1 MYPPNEP
8 GDSAIVSS
16 VDSNPAGAEPSVVSD
31 VIISDGPEHRPT
43 PASELLQADARD
55 VQAQNVTMERAGAEH
70 ITTERLVM
78 NNSGART
85 LEAKSAQVDRS
96 GILAAK
102 SEKAVFHDSTLVAV
116 NVDEARIVRGNVL
129 LLRAEAVKVE
139 GDAKIGVLAGP
150 ACEAVRPLVSVQGA
164 AAFGALCGLV
174 IWAFGAMAR
183 RATRG

>member
-1 MYPPNEP
+1 MSRMGPDSERGEP
-8 GDSAIVSS
+8 SIVS
-16 VDSNPAGAEPSVVSD
+16 E
-31 VIISDGPEHRPT
+31 VIISDGPEHRPAQ
-43 PASELLQADARD
+43 ASELLQTDARN

-70 ITTERLVM
+70 ITAERLVM
-78 NNSGART
+78 TNSGARSI
-85 LEAKSAQVDRS
+85 EARSAQVDRS

-102 SEKAVFHDSTLVAV
+102 SEKAVFHDSTIVAV
-116 NVDEARIVRGNVL
+116 SVDEARIVRGNVL
-129 LLRAEAVKVE
+129 LMRAEAVKVE

-174 IWAFGAMAR
+174 VWLLGAIAR

>member
-1 MYPPNEP
+1 M
-8 GDSAIVSS
+8 SS
-16 VDSNPAGAEPSVVSD
+16 VDPKPEGAQPSVVSD
-31 VIISDGPEHRPT
+31 VIISEGPEHRPAE
-43 PASELLQADARD
+43 ASELLQTDAHT

-85 LEAKSAQVDRS
+85 IEAKSAQVDRS

-129 LLRAEAVKVE
+129 LMRAEAVKVE
-139 GDAKIGVLAGP
+139 GDARIGVLAGP

-164 AAFGALCGLV
+164 AAFGALFGLV
-174 IWAFGAMAR
+174 IWLFGAIAR
-183 RATRG
+183 RAARG

>member
-1 MYPPNEP
+1 M
-8 GDSAIVSS
+8 SS
-16 VDSNPAGAEPSVVSD
+16 VEPNPVGAESPVVSD
-31 VIISDGPEHRPT
+31 VIISEGPEHRPAR
-43 PASELLQADARD
+43 ASELLQADARN
-55 VQAQNVTMERAGAEH
+55 VQAQNVTMERSGAEQ
-70 ITTERLVM
+70 ISAERLVM

-85 LEAKSAQVDRS
+85 IEAKSAQVDRS

-116 NVDEARIVRGNVL
+116 NVDEARIVGGNVL
-129 LLRAEAVKVE
+129 LMRAEAVKVE

-164 AAFGALCGLV
+164 AAFGALFGLV
-174 IWAFGAMAR
+174 VWAFGALAR

>member
-1 MYPPNEP
+1 M
-8 GDSAIVSS
+8 SS
-16 VDSNPAGAEPSVVSD
+16 VDANPVGAEPSVVTD
-31 VIISDGPEHRPT
+31 VIISDGPEHRP
-43 PASELLQADARD
+43 ARAAELLQADARN
-55 VQAQNVTMERAGAEH
+55 VQAENVTMERAGADH
-70 ITTERLVM
+70 ITAERLVM
-78 NNSGART
+78 NNSGARSI
-85 LEAKSAQVDRS
+85 EAKSAQIDRS

-102 SEKAVFHDSTLVAV
+102 SEKAVFHDSTVVAA

-164 AAFGALCGLV
+164 AAFGAFFGLV
-174 IWAFGAMAR
+174 AWILGAIAR

>member
-1 MYPPNEP
+1 VSRMGPDSERGEP
-8 GDSAIVSS
+8 SIVS
-16 VDSNPAGAEPSVVSD
+16 E
-31 VIISDGPEHRPT
+31 VIISDGPEHRPAQ
-43 PASELLQADARD
+43 ASELLQTDARN

-70 ITTERLVM
+70 ITAERLVM
-78 NNSGART
+78 TNSGARSI
-85 LEAKSAQVDRS
+85 EARSAQVDRS

-102 SEKAVFHDSTLVAV
+102 SEKAVFHDSTIVAV
-116 NVDEARIVRGNVL
+116 SVDEARIVRGNVL
-129 LLRAEAVKVE
+129 LMRAEAVKVE

-174 IWAFGAMAR
+174 VWLLGAIAR